1 MVVISAY
8 FSGSETGMMT
18 LNRYRLRHMAKQGN
32 RSAKRVEKLLRKP
45 DRLISLVLIGNNL
58 VNILASALGTIVGM
72 RLYGDAG
79 VAIATGVLTFVV
91 LVFAEVLPKT
101 IAALYPE
108 KVAYPSSFLLAPLQI
123 LMMPLVWL
131 LNAIT
136 RMLMRMMGIKT
147 DIVVS
152 GSLSKEEL
160 RTIVHESRSQIS
172 RRNQDML
179 LSVLD
184 LEKMTVD
191 DIMVPRSEIIGID
204 INDDWKSIL
213 RQLSHSP
220 HGRIVLYRDSLD
232 DAISMLRVREAWR
245 LMSEKKEFT
254 KETMLRAADE
264 IYFVL
269 EGTPL
274 STQLV
279 KFQRNKKK
287 VGLVVNEY
295 GDIQGL
301 VTVED
306 ILEEIV
312 GDFTTSMSPTLAE
325 EVTPQNDGSVIIDG
339 TANVREINKAFNW
352 HLPED
357 DARTVNGVILEALE
371 EIPVAGTR
379 VRIGEY
385 DIDILDVQD
394 NMIKQVKVFPV
405 KPLRECGGVKKR
417 PGIRMLDR
425 DLLRKQKLSFCLR
438 YSHHRRT
445 NCTTVQRITL
455 LHNAQYV
462 TWRNVI
468 RFHHCD
474 GLMHIR
480 VQWYVSF
487 GDHFNAKLTHNIQ
500 HRLQRQLNTFNHR
513 GHIRVS
519 FISHFQRTIQAI
531 NHRQQFV
538 DEFLQREFVSFFN
551 IQFST
556 TTQVFH
562 FGFYAQNAVTFT
574 GLGFSQLSFE
584 IRNFFIA
591 RIHLLSRSF
600 WLNCLNL
607 FVLIHDNFF
616 RGLPSGV
623 FCSLLLMNFSA
634 FFSHSSR

>member
-264 IYFVL
+264 IYFVP

-312 GDFTTSMSPTLAE
+312 GEIHDEYDENEEENIKAVGKHEFTTSMSPTLAE

-405 KPLRECGGVKKR
+405 KPLRESV
-417 PGIRMLDR
+417 
-425 DLLRKQKLSFCLR
+425 
-438 YSHHRRT
+438 
-445 NCTTVQRITL
+445 
-455 LHNAQYV
+455 A
-462 TWRNVI
+462 
-468 RFHHCD
+468 
-474 GLMHIR
+474 
-480 VQWYVSF
+480 
-487 GDHFNAKLTHNIQ
+487 
-500 HRLQRQLNTFNHR
+500 
-513 GHIRVS
+513 
-519 FISHFQRTIQAI
+519 
-531 NHRQQFV
+531 
-538 DEFLQREFVSFFN
+538 E
-551 IQFST
+551 
-556 TTQVFH
+556 
-562 FGFYAQNAVTFT
+562 
-574 GLGFSQLSFE
+574 
-584 IRNFFIA
+584 
-591 RIHLLSRSF
+591 
-600 WLNCLNL
+600 
-607 FVLIHDNFF
+607 
-616 RGLPSGV
+616 
-623 FCSLLLMNFSA
+623 
-634 FFSHSSR
+634 